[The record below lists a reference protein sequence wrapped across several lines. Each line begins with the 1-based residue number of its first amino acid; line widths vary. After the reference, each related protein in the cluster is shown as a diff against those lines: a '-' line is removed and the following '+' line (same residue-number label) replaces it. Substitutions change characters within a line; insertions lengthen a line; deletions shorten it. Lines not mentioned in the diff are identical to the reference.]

1 MFCRSIP
8 YKAVVRAAGNL
19 IREASFYLPEGVRKS
34 LEEADPGGEGPGRE
48 ALELI
53 KKNIEAAG
61 EGKVPLCQDT
71 GLAFFY
77 VRVGSSVVIEG
88 GALEGALNE
97 ATAAMYTSLYLRK
110 SVVESP
116 LRRVN
121 TGRNTPAVIHY
132 EIVEGDELE
141 IRFMAKGG
149 GSENKSRMAM
159 LTPHAGKED
168 VLRFVLETVQAAG
181 PDPCPPLFLGV
192 GLGGSFDTAPWLAK
206 KALFRRPGERH
217 PDAALADLEEEIT
230 HIVNLKSG
238 VGIQGFGQGVTVLD
252 TFIEEAPCHIASFPV
267 AVNINCHSARYA
279 GVVL

>member
-8 YKAVVRAAGNL
+8 YRTVVRAAEDL
-19 IREASFYLPEGVRKS
+19 IRRASFHLPDGVRRS
-34 LEEADPGGEGPGRE
+34 LEQADTGGEGPGRD
-48 ALELI
+48 AIGLILE
-53 KKNIEAAG
+53 NMEAAAQD
-61 EGKVPLCQDT
+61 EVPLCQDT

-77 VRVGSSVVIEG
+77 IRAGSAVVIEG
-88 GALEGALNE
+88 GTLEGALNE
-97 ATAAMYTSLYLRK
+97 AAAAMYTSLFLRK

-116 LRRVN
+116 LNRVN
-121 TGRNTPAVIHY
+121 TGTNTPVVIHY
-132 EIVEGDELE
+132 EMVGGDELE
-141 IRFMAKGG
+141 INFMAKGG

-159 LTPHAGKED
+159 LTPDAGKEG
-168 VLRFVLETVQAAG
+168 VLRFVLETVKSAG
-181 PDPCPPLFLGV
+181 PDPCPPLFLGI

-217 PDAALADLEEEIT
+217 PRGDLAALEEEVT
-230 HIVNLKSG
+230 LFVNSSSG

-279 GVVL
+279 GVIL